1 MRQYKPTTLAFVV
14 AMDHGDDGQYIT
26 LQSLSRDGEIL
37 GLHTNLFSIYSY
49 SEGWQ
54 DQFKSCPPS
63 LIFGHLRKLAKAM
76 EKYMPESSTIREEQ
90 EMLPGGDI
98 RVKGNSWLR
107 KAWTKSKASRVPRE
121 AEFRRVVRHLANRH
135 SLCFS
140 VLFHTIS
147 HCVLFW

>member
-14 AMDHGDDGQYIT
+14 VMDHGDDGQYIT
-26 LQSLSRDGEIL
+26 LQSLSRDGKIL

-54 DQFKSCPPS
+54 DQFNSCPPS
-63 LIFGHLRKLAKAM
+63 LIFGHLRKLAQAM

-98 RVKGNSWLR
+98 SEREFMVEESLDQVKGVQG
-107 KAWTKSKASRVPRE
+107 TKGG
-121 AEFRRVVRHLANRH
+121 
-135 SLCFS
+135 
-140 VLFHTIS
+140 
-147 HCVLFW
+147 

>member
-90 EMLPGGDI
+90 EMLPGGI
-98 RVKGNSWLR
+98 L
-107 KAWTKSKASRVPRE
+107 E
-121 AEFRRVVRHLANRH
+121 
-135 SLCFS
+135 
-140 VLFHTIS
+140 
-147 HCVLFW
+147 